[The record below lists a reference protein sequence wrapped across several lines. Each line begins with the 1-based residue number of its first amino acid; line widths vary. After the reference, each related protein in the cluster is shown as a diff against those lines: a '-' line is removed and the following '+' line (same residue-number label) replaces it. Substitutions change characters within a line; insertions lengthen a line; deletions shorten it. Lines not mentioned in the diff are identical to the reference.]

1 MKHGMHKGMKKKT
14 TKKKTTTSKKRMKNK
29 TPMRGRYGY

>member
-14 TKKKTTTSKKRMKNK
+14 TKKKTTSKKRMKKK

>member
-1 MKHGMHKGMKKKT
+1 MKHGMHKGMKKKP
-14 TKKKTTTSKKRMKNK
+14 KKKTTTSKKRMKKK

>member
-14 TKKKTTTSKKRMKNK
+14 TKKKTTSKKRMTKKK